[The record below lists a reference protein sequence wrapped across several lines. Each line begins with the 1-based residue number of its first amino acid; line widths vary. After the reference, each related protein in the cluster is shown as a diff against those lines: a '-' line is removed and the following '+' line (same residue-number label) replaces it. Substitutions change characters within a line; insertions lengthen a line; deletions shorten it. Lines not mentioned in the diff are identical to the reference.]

1 MSEIVFDERLKC
13 VDEKTR
19 DPNVTEFVNRIE
31 EFFVLF
37 GKVSFALPVWKFY
50 PTKDWK
56 AFENNGKYIYSVVND
71 YIDRAQEKMKS
82 DPVNKEKNTVLSQ
95 YLERRE
101 KYGLTMKDVLA
112 IMTDFLIAGV
122 DTTAISIYHLMY
134 ELGLN
139 QEVQQ
144 NLYEEISSVVKKDQE
159 ITEEHIEKLKYLKN
173 VVKESARFV
182 FNFSTFEVNLK

>member
-1 MSEIVFDERLKC
+1 MSEIIFDERLKW

-31 EFFVLF
+31 EFFVAF
-37 GKVSFALPVWKFY
+37 GRVGFALPTWKYF
-50 PTKDWK
+50 PTKEWK
-56 AFENNGKYIYSVVND
+56 NFEYHGRHVYKVVDKYIE
-71 YIDRAQEKMKS
+71 RAQEKMKS
-82 DPVNKEKNTVLSQ
+82 DPVNKDKSTVLSQ

-144 NLYEEISSVVKKDQE
+144 NLYEDINSIVKKDQDL
-159 ITEEHIEKLKYLKN
+159 TEDHIEKLKYLKN

-182 FNFSTFEVNLK
+182 DFALDTVHFV